1 MQLSLHKES
10 RTKKEQERERNE
22 RKEKKISENHS
33 AAERVFLQRNVAS
46 RSLSL
51 SLSAD
56 RLQEKEGRLLSL
68 ARNLADRETGSHQ
81 QGRQQRTP
89 IVVVVASTVFSLNF
103 CTGLSGYSR
112 KVINARKE
120 SGNHV
125 AVQIKR

>member
-1 MQLSLHKES
+1 M
-10 RTKKEQERERNE
+10 ER
-22 RKEKKISENHS
+22 RK
-33 AAERVFLQRNVAS
+33 V
-46 RSLSL
+46 
-51 SLSAD
+51 D
-56 RLQEKEGRLLSL
+56 RLQGKQSKIFGKQWMERRKIDRLQGKEGRLLSL